1 MQDLDEELW
10 KLGIPAK
17 TKHNEVAPSQHELA
31 PVFDTANVAVDHN
44 QLTMEMMK
52 EVADRHG
59 YVCLLHEKSF
69 DGINGSGKH
78 NNWSMITNTGANE
91 APPAIVSMFLGD
103 ELTEVLDA
111 IEKGT
116 FFDSKQRIAMDTGA
130 AVLPHFFKDTT
141 DRNRT
146 SPFAFTGNKFEFR
159 MLGSSISVA
168 GPNIVLNTAVSEALS
183 QFYEILKDVPADEM
197 DAAVR
202 KLVKDTVIA
211 HKRIVFNGNG
221 YTDEWVAEA
230 EKRGLYN
237 LKSTPEA
244 LPVFKAEKN
253 VKLFTSHHIF
263 TETEIFSR
271 YEILLENYV
280 KTIHIEAKTLYSMV
294 EQQFMPALLHY
305 TDTLSSS
312 IAEKKAVADLPCT
325 AETALLK
332 DMSAAYESLYTL
344 SEKLAA
350 DTAEAEGLTDNAKA
364 SFFYHDTIIKD
375 LDDIRAVADKAE
387 VKLPKEFLPYPSY
400 EEMLFYV

>member
-1 MQDLDEELW
+1 
-10 KLGIPAK
+10 
-17 TKHNEVAPSQHELA
+17 
-31 PVFDTANVAVDHN
+31 
-44 QLTMEMMK
+44 
-52 EVADRHG
+52 
-59 YVCLLHEKSF
+59 
-69 DGINGSGKH
+69 
-78 NNWSMITNTGANE
+78 
-91 APPAIVSMFLGD
+91 
-103 ELTEVLDA
+103 
-111 IEKGT
+111 
-116 FFDSKQRIAMDTGA
+116 
-130 AVLPHFFKDTT
+130 
-141 DRNRT
+141 
-146 SPFAFTGNKFEFR
+146 

-168 GPNIVLNTAVSEALS
+168 GPNIVLNTAVAEALS
-183 QFYEILKDVPADEM
+183 QFYEILKDVPAEEM

-211 HKRIVFNGNG
+211 HKKIVFNGNG

-364 SFFYHDTIIKD
+364 SFFYHDTIVKD
-375 LDDIRAVADKAE
+375 MDDIRAVADKAE